1 MATKS
6 KFTIFKNIFGLLQL
20 KIPRLPLKYMF
31 EIIVRDGV
39 YNNKKNKSFQNLS
52 IAFNSSKKYLQHK
65 LV

>member
-39 YNNKKNKSFQNLS
+39 YNNKKISHFKIL
-52 IAFNSSKKYLQHK
+52 A
-65 LV
+65 